1 MLLEVLKY
9 SSLILV
15 ILSFDPKLYFLSCFN
30 PWMVRKRD
38 KVFIEPDKAKLGVK
52 GFVLNKEVQ
61 WWLFFFFKHAKKKK
75 GRSNS
80 INFILILFDSMYLD
94 QLNGFLVLKIF
105 LLRFLGCL

>member
-61 WWLFFFFKHAKKKK
+61 WWLFFSLNMQKKKK
-75 GRSNS
+75 KVDR
-80 INFILILFDSMYLD
+80 IL
-94 QLNGFLVLKIF
+94 
-105 LLRFLGCL
+105 